1 MNTCKPDVKAPR
13 YRKTAKTTVVSDMI
27 DHIQSEVFAAKYLTD
42 KEIKDIILE
51 FNKEVCNIVVDK
63 RDGVEIPSQI
73 GHIFIGSCPR
83 KKSKN
88 VDFKQTAFYLQT
100 VQHRNWESDGYL
112 AKIFFTTYAS
122 RYRFK
127 HNELWGFSPTRKF
140 KRSVGAEYPKRWKQ
154 YILVDPYKKI
164 TSVFRS
170 RLYNIERTEDNVQNL
185 KTYNE
190 FEF

>member
-1 MNTCKPDVKAPR
+1 
-13 YRKTAKTTVVSDMI
+13 
-27 DHIQSEVFAAKYLTD
+27 
-42 KEIKDIILE
+42 
-51 FNKEVCNIVVDK
+51 
-63 RDGVEIPSQI
+63 
-73 GHIFIGSCPR
+73 
-83 KKSKN
+83 
-88 VDFKQTAFYLQT
+88 
-100 VQHRNWESDGYL
+100 
-112 AKIFFTTYAS
+112 
-122 RYRFK
+122 
-127 HNELWGFSPTRKF
+127 LWGFSPTRKF